1 MTMAPETRQLMEL
14 IESSYPRGE
23 VIGAAEARR
32 QIAEAV
38 KPMVGTGEPVAEVE
52 DMTVPGPA
60 GDVPVRVYWPSTDP
74 GLPVV
79 AFFHGGGF
87 VIGNCDTHD
96 GTARA
101 LANRAGAVLM
111 SVDYRMAPEAPFPAP
126 LDDCYA
132 ATQWLAANASS
143 ALDADASRLAV
154 AGDSAGGNLAAA
166 VALRARDDASGGP
179 AIAFQLLVYPVVDLS
194 AGRTQ
199 HESQRTNGEG
209 YFLTHSS
216 MEWYRSQYL
225 ADEADGENPLAS
237 PFVAAD
243 LSGLPPAYVV
253 TAEFD
258 PLRDEGEAYAR
269 RLRDAGVPT
278 TLVRVD
284 GMFHGFFSMPRDVI
298 PEAGQAVDA
307 AGAALRDALSR

>member
-1 MTMAPETRQLMEL
+1 
-14 IESSYPRGE
+14 
-23 VIGAAEARR
+23 
-32 QIAEAV
+32 
-38 KPMVGTGEPVAEVE
+38 
-52 DMTVPGPA
+52 
-60 GDVPVRVYWPSTDP
+60 
-74 GLPVV
+74 VV
-79 AFFHGGGF
+79 
-87 VIGNCDTHD
+87 
-96 GTARA
+96 
-101 LANRAGAVLM
+101 L
-111 SVDYRMAPEAPFPAP
+111 VDYRLAPEHRYPAAADDAWAVLQWAGSSIEAIAGSQVP
-126 LDDCYA
+126 LIA
-132 ATQWLAANASS
+132 
-143 ALDADASRLAV
+143 

-166 VALRARDDASGGP
+166 VALRARDDTSGGP

-194 AGRTQ
+194 AGRSQ

-209 YFLTHSS
+209 YFLTRSS

-269 RLRDAGVPT
+269 RLQDAGVPT

-298 PEAGQAVDA
+298 PA
-307 AGAALRDALSR
+307 AGAAVDGAGAALNTALAH

>member
-38 KPMVGTGEPVAEVE
+38 KPMVGTGEPVAKVE
-52 DMTVPGPA
+52 DLKVPGPA
-60 GDVPVRVYWPSTDP
+60 GPIPVRVYWPSTEP
-74 GLPVV
+74 GLPVI

-101 LANRAGAVLM
+101 LANRAGAVLL
-111 SVDYRMAPEAPFPAP
+111 SVDYRMAPEDRFPAA

-143 ALDADASRLAV
+143 ELGADASRLAV

-166 VALRARDDASGGP
+166 VALRARDDSAGP

-194 AGRTQ
+194 AGRSQ

-209 YFLTHSS
+209 YFLTRSS

-269 RLRDAGVPT
+269 RLQDAGVPT

-298 PEAGQAVDA
+298 PAASAAVDG
-307 AGAALRDALSR
+307 AGAALNTALAH

>member
-1 MTMAPETRQLMEL
+1 MPMAPATRQLMEL
-14 IESSYPRGE
+14 TESSAPRGE
-23 VIGAAEARR
+23 ISGAAAARR

-38 KPMVGTGEPVAEVE
+38 KPMVGTGEPVAKVE

-60 GDVPVRVYWPSTDP
+60 GPIPVRVYWPSTEP
-74 GLPVV
+74 GLPVI

-101 LANRAGAVLM
+101 LANRAGAVLL

-143 ALDADASRLAV
+143 ELGADASRLAL

-166 VALRARDDASGGP
+166 VALRARDDAAGP

-194 AGRTQ
+194 AGRSQ

-237 PFVAAD
+237 PFVAPD
-243 LSGLPPAYVV
+243 LSGLPPARVV

-269 RLRDAGVPT
+269 RLREAGVPT

-298 PEAGQAVDA
+298 AEAGEAVDA
-307 AGAALRDALSR
+307 AGAALRTALAG

>member
-1 MTMAPETRQLMEL
+1 MTMAPETRQRMEL

-38 KPMVGTGEPVAEVE
+38 KPMVGTGEPVAKVE
-52 DMTVPGPA
+52 DLKVPGPA
-60 GDVPVRVYWPSTDP
+60 GPIPVRVYWPSTEP
-74 GLPVV
+74 GLPVI

-101 LANRAGAVLM
+101 LANRAGAVLL
-111 SVDYRMAPEAPFPAP
+111 SVDYRLAPEDRFPAA

-143 ALDADASRLAV
+143 ELGADASRLAV

-166 VALRARDDASGGP
+166 VALRARDDSAGP

-194 AGRTQ
+194 AGRSQ

-209 YFLTHSS
+209 YFLTRSS
-216 MEWYRSQYL
+216 VEWYRSQYL

-269 RLRDAGVPT
+269 RLQDAGVPT

-298 PEAGQAVDA
+298 PA
-307 AGAALRDALSR
+307 AGAAVDGAGAALNTALAH